1 VFVFMSL
8 RTKTSVVASC
18 QFRLESRKRRT
29 FDLAAP
35 HRGSRARMSSE
46 LFRTMLAG
54 IGSGPCQ
61 SSRVTSRE
69 THFRAQMTMKIE
81 LAAEITR
88 ILRPDDEARP
98 SSRASS
104 LGNAIRVSRRN
115 YARSLFDC
123 RYLRPARIGCFSS
136 SGLREPS
143 RTVVNRHKGAGS
155 GRWRR
160 AGNHEALGI
169 CRGGGR
175 KFKTSVILSA
185 WARERASI
193 SLRSRGERAP
203 GEVGRASG

>member
-1 VFVFMSL
+1 LPDLESTEGLETNRLDRDHTRQLTETSIRTTIRRLPVCFHVFIA
-8 RTKTSVVASC
+8 TSVVASC

-29 FDLAAP
+29 FHLAAP

-46 LFRTMLAG
+46 LFRAMLAG

-115 YARSLFDC
+115 YARSLFD
-123 RYLRPARIGCFSS
+123 
-136 SGLREPS
+136 
-143 RTVVNRHKGAGS
+143 
-155 GRWRR
+155 RR
-160 AGNHEALGI
+160 AT
-169 CRGGGR
+169 RD
-175 KFKTSVILSA
+175 
-185 WARERASI
+185 
-193 SLRSRGERAP
+193 
-203 GEVGRASG
+203 